1 MIKLEQSKKKI
12 VNTTTCNVLK
22 QIMNVYLL
30 RSGAKATPPAVVAVR
45 AVHAVCRLLTVNA
58 APVKIIIINVSTAP
72 VVIIKAAVV
81 TRIILPLIIIAFFPA
96 RTFKSTCIWK
106 SIL

>member
-1 MIKLEQSKKKI
+1 MD
-12 VNTTTCNVLK
+12 VH
-22 QIMNVYLL
+22 LL
-30 RSGAKATPPAVVAVR
+30 RPGAKATPPAVVALR

-72 VVIIKAAVV
+72 VVIVKTAVV

-96 RTFKSTCIWK
+96 RAIESTCTWNR
-106 SIL
+106 IL